1 MSVFYHKQRFSYHFH
16 SRFSGFCT
24 SFQDHA
30 PYRPL
35 SVAAFLPV
43 RLLTH
48 VKHVFADE
56 PELLIAASWQELES
70 FIRRKPVSV
79 VVVDPA
85 ADGTMNVAAVAGI
98 LKRYPSLP
106 LIAYV
111 TLHAPQFSAVA
122 QLGRL
127 GLKEVVLHRF
137 DDAPEGFKERV
148 ERAEGNALTHEVI
161 EALRDRL
168 GQLPRQLSLTIEN
181 LFEHPHRYSSALDL
195 SMEAGVAVISVYRN
209 IDGARLG
216 SPKKLVI
223 AAKVLR
229 GFGYLRDPGYSV
241 LDVSIKLGYKTAR
254 IFSQHW
260 VSVFGQTPARVRTRL
275 TDKAAVES
283 VLNWLGA
290 NGDDS
295 ALAEEPGHRRQLRA
309 KSLHLAARGGKQA
322 KSKAIVAVTRKLAVL
337 LRRLSIDSPLETQ
350 PAPSFHQDS
359 SSRVRIETRWRKSQE
374 QRQKRKSHEETKN

>member
-1 MSVFYHKQRFSYHFH
+1 V
-16 SRFSGFCT
+16 
-24 SFQDHA
+24 
-30 PYRPL
+30 
-35 SVAAFLPV
+35 SVAAFLPA

-56 PELLIAASWQELES
+56 PELLIASSWQELES

-79 VVVDPA
+79 VVLDPA
-85 ADGTMNVAAVAGI
+85 ADGIMNVAAVASL

-148 ERAEGNALTHEVI
+148 ERLEGTALTHDVI

-168 GQLPRQLSLTIEN
+168 GQLPRQLAVTVEN
-181 LFEHPHRYSSALDL
+181 LFEQPHRYASALDL
-195 SMEAGVAVISVYRN
+195 AMEAGVAIVSVYRN
-209 IDGARLG
+209 LDTAQLG
-216 SPKKLVI
+216 SPKRLLI

-260 VSVFGQTPARVRTRL
+260 VSVFGLTPARVRTRL
-275 TDKAAVES
+275 TDEAAIES
-283 VLNWLGA
+283 ILRWLRA
-290 NGDDS
+290 SEDDS
-295 ALAEEPGHRRQLRA
+295 SLADDPGHQPGRNGSHRRR
-309 KSLHLAARGGKQA
+309 H
-322 KSKAIVAVTRKLAVL
+322 
-337 LRRLSIDSPLETQ
+337 
-350 PAPSFHQDS
+350 
-359 SSRVRIETRWRKSQE
+359 
-374 QRQKRKSHEETKN
+374 KRPEPN